1 MTAQA
6 TAMPTGLRDYAIV
19 TAAYWGFTLTDGA
32 LRMLVLLHF
41 HKLGYTPFQLAFLF
55 VLYEFFGIVTNLFGG
70 YLGARFGLR
79 WTLYAGLT
87 LQVGALVMLSLLDPG
102 WAVMAS
108 VAYVVAAQGLAGIA
122 KDLTKMSSKSAIKL
136 VVADGSGQ
144 GGNNGTLF
152 RWVAVLTGSKNALK
166 GLGFFVGGLLLST
179 VGFQGG
185 LWIMAGAL
193 AIVLAGAV
201 LLLRGDLGRSK
212 AKPKFTQLLS
222 KTGAINWLSA
232 ARFFLFGARDVWF
245 VVGVPVFLYSQ
256 LGWTFVQVGTFL
268 AAWVIGYGFVQAAAP
283 ALVRRS
289 PDGRSAE
296 TRAARLWAL
305 ILALVPAAMVA
316 ALQMGAPAGP
326 AIIGGLLLFGVV
338 FAVNSSVHSYL
349 ILAYSDGDKVALNV
363 GFYYMANAGG
373 RLVGSLLS
381 GLVYQ
386 YAGIIGCLLTASAM
400 VAVSFLITLVLP
412 TRGFEGVVA
421 PAGGTL
427 PEE

>member
-1 MTAQA
+1 MSTATTVA
-6 TAMPTGLRDYAIV
+6 RPTGSLRDYAIV
-19 TAAYWGFTLTDGA
+19 TSAYWGFTLTDGA

-41 HKLGYTPFQLAFLF
+41 NQLGYTPFQLAFLF

-79 WTLYAGLT
+79 WTLYAGLA
-87 LQVGALVMLSLLDPG
+87 LQVAALLMLSALDPA
-102 WAVMAS
+102 WALLAS

-136 VVADGSGQ
+136 VVPGE
-144 GGNNGTLF
+144 GGALF
-152 RWVAVLTGSKNALK
+152 RWVAILTGSKNALK

-179 VGFQGG
+179 VGFQAG

-193 AIVLAGAV
+193 ACVLLGAV
-201 LLLRGDLGRSK
+201 VLLRGDLGRSK
-212 AKPKFTQLLS
+212 AKPKFSQLLS
-222 KTGAINWLSA
+222 KTGEINWLSA

-256 LGWTFVQVGTFL
+256 LGWSFVQVGTFL
-268 AAWVIGYGFVQAAAP
+268 AAWVIGYGFVQAGAP

-289 PDGRSAE
+289 VDGRTAE
-296 TRAARLWAL
+296 TRAARFWAAV
-305 ILALVPAAMVA
+305 LALVPVAIVA
-316 ALQMGAPAGP
+316 ALEGGAPAGP
-326 AIIGGLLLFGVV
+326 TIITGLLLFGAV
-338 FAVNSSVHSYL
+338 FAINSSVHSYL
-349 ILAYSDGDKVALNV
+349 ILAYSDGDKVAMNV

-386 YAGIIGCLLTASAM
+386 VAGLYGCLLTAAAM
-400 VAVSFLITLVLP
+400 VAASFLITLVLP
-412 TRGFEGVVA
+412 TRGFDGVVA
-421 PAGGTL
+421 PAGGAV
-427 PEE
+427 PDAD